1 MLYVKL
7 SLRHYTR
14 LADLAQLERTT
25 RMKHVFRFVMIAAL
39 LTLGVGVTTAGE
51 KPPVVVT
58 AFMSDA
64 GPYGESWVLT
74 MTPDGRVS
82 LTVLYM
88 RSPSGSV
95 MARFDLGDAAIE
107 AIYEA
112 ITSERFFDLPPK
124 LEPKVLSFH
133 KPALQLDVRVG
144 STHHNVN
151 LYDPKQ
157 LGKEIA
163 VERFRKVWNAVF
175 ATIPLKPAW

>member
-1 MLYVKL
+1 
-7 SLRHYTR
+7 
-14 LADLAQLERTT
+14 
-25 RMKHVFRFVMIAAL
+25 MKHLFRFVLIAAL
-39 LTLGVGVTTAGE
+39 LTLGVEVAAAGE

-58 AFMSDA
+58 AFMSTA

-88 RSPSGSV
+88 GSPGGSL
-95 MARFDLGDAAIE
+95 MARFDLDDAAIV
-107 AIYEA
+107 AVYKA

-124 LEPKVLSFH
+124 LEPKVLPLH
-133 KPALQLDVRVG
+133 KPSLQLDVRVG

-151 LYDPKQ
+151 LYDPQ
-157 LGKEIA
+157 PLGKDIS

-175 ATIPLKPAW
+175 ATIPLKPVW

>member
-1 MLYVKL
+1 
-7 SLRHYTR
+7 
-14 LADLAQLERTT
+14 
-25 RMKHVFRFVMIAAL
+25 MKHLFQFVMIAVL
-39 LTLGVGVTTAGE
+39 LTLGVGVATAEE

-58 AFMSDA
+58 AVMSNA

-88 RSPSGSV
+88 GNPSGSL

-107 AIYEA
+107 AIYKA

-124 LEPKVLSFH
+124 LEPKVLPFH

-151 LYDPKQ
+151 LYDPEQ
-157 LGKEIA
+157 LGKDTT

-175 ATIPLKPAW
+175 ATIPLKPVW